1 MTVFL
6 RSIVTGKIVTQDEW
20 LHSLNEWEGE
30 GGSYS
35 HADEFIEVVQDGK
48 GDWVVKNPDNC
59 SRA

>member
-6 RSIVTGKIVTQDEW
+6 RSTVTGKIVTQDEY
-20 LHSLNEWEGE
+20 LHSLNEWEDE